1 MSTATLPVLPLAH
14 PLILLP
20 TGRVTLP
27 VSRLIGEAL
36 LALVQESDDQPIVA
50 AVPLTPPDL
59 SPYSWGTASRIVR
72 LIKPP
77 ARNPKQPYLLSLNG
91 ITRVRIVNDSA
102 TDLSPG
108 IVHLRV
114 EYPKTD
120 GVPSPENVVKFKAAA
135 LKLLN
140 QLARDTTQE
149 VKRESLN
156 KVAALVEEV
165 SQVRAAWIA
174 DVMLSSTNAEYQ
186 DKLGELRLLC
196 VVEHAAPC
204 FEYKD
209 RGFRDRGTEV
219 WQRACS

>member
-1 MSTATLPVLPLAH
+1 MSPTLPVLPLAH

-20 TGRVTLP
+20 TGRITLP

-36 LALVQESDDQPIVA
+36 FALVQDSDDQPVVA
-50 AVPLTPPDL
+50 AVPFSSPDSSL
-59 SPYSWGTASRIVR
+59 YPWGTASRIVR

-91 ITRVRIVNDSA
+91 ITRVRIVDNLASDIS
-102 TDLSPG
+102 SG

-120 GVPSPENVVKFKAAA
+120 GIPSPENVIKFKGAA

-165 SQVRAAWIA
+165 SQMRAAWIS
-174 DVMLSSTNAEYQ
+174 DVILSSTNAEYK
-186 DKLGELRLLC
+186 DKLG
-196 VVEHAAPC
+196 
-204 FEYKD
+204 
-209 RGFRDRGTEV
+209 T
-219 WQRACS
+219 